1 MMVQKHNHSMN
12 FKKLIAY
19 FGYFMVLF
27 YLSAGIMLLIPNVEI
42 GFLNHIAR
50 MILGIALLIYGIF
63 RAWRVYKINQNE
75 NAD

>member
-1 MMVQKHNHSMN
+1 MN